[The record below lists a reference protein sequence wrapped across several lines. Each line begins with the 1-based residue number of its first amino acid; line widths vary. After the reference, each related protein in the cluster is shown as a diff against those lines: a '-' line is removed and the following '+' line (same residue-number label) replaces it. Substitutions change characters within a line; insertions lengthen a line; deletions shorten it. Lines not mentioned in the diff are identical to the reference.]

1 MTEQPV
7 YNFDYDSSIAQ
18 FAVSKRAYL
27 ETHPEASF
35 KLIATGALVLCT
47 KTSSEPRVLLL
58 QRAASDSNPNKWE
71 PPGGAVDDN
80 DKSILHAAARELW
93 EETGLQAARIGGPV
107 GEPHF
112 FARSN
117 GEKVC
122 RFNFAVHVSIE
133 ERTAL
138 TAKLNP
144 NEHQQFVW
152 ATEREVKAKQVG
164 DVMLDFVREEVERTV
179 LLAFGHS

>member
-1 MTEQPV
+1 MMEQPV
-7 YNFDYDSSIAQ
+7 YNFDCDPSVAK

-27 ETHPEASF
+27 EAHPEASI

-47 KTSSEPRVLLL
+47 NTSSELRVLLL
-58 QRAASDSNPNKWE
+58 QRADSDSNPKKWE
-71 PPGGAVDDN
+71 PPGGAVDDD

-93 EETGLQAARIGGPV
+93 EETGLRAARIGGPV

-133 ERTAL
+133 EGTAL
-138 TAKLNP
+138 TAKLDP

-152 ATEREVKAKQVG
+152 ATEREVKAKKVG
-164 DVMLDFVREEVERTV
+164 DVVLDFVREEVERTV
-179 LLAFGHS
+179 LLAFDHS

>member
-1 MTEQPV
+1 
-7 YNFDYDSSIAQ
+7 
-18 FAVSKRAYL
+18 
-27 ETHPEASF
+27 
-35 KLIATGALVLCT
+35 
-47 KTSSEPRVLLL
+47 
-58 QRAASDSNPNKWE
+58 
-71 PPGGAVDDN
+71 
-80 DKSILHAAARELW
+80 
-93 EETGLQAARIGGPV
+93 
-107 GEPHF
+107 
-112 FARSN
+112 
-117 GEKVC
+117 VC